1 MNGSKQMG
9 DNSEPQQRTGLPR
22 QRSLQQQAETP
33 KTTQQQSGAD
43 TETSA
48 QTTQITDWAAF

>member
-9 DNSEPQQRTGLPR
+9 DNSVPQQRTGLPR
-22 QRSLQQQAETP
+22 QRSLQQQAEAP
-33 KTTQQQSGAD
+33 KTAQQQSGAD
-43 TETSA
+43 SETSA